1 MSHAITPT
9 ATRPFDA
16 ALGAFRAQVQANP
29 PAPPALAGDPEDA
42 CHEDPAA
49 TYRNTDD
56 DPVMQALQLAVE
68 IADEAARSDIEGQ
81 CKVTH
86 SGKHNWYDLG
96 GVHKDDAAWVA
107 RAERYL
113 NLRGLGTS
121 GFIMIRCAAFPTL
134 VRFED
139 TP

>member
-9 ATRPFDA
+9 ATRAFAGA
-16 ALGAFRAQVQANP
+16 ADAFRAQMQANP
-29 PAPPALAGDPEDA
+29 PAPPAISGDPEDA

-81 CKVTH
+81 CKVTN
-86 SGKHNWYDLG
+86 SGPHEWFDLG
-96 GVHKDDAAWVA
+96 TVPHRDAAWVA

-113 NLRGLGTS
+113 NLRGEGTQ
-121 GFIMIRCAAFPTL
+121 GFRMIRCAAFPTL
-134 VRFED
+134 VRFEV

>member
-29 PAPPALAGDPEDA
+29 PAPPAIDGDCETA
-42 CHEDPAA
+42 FEEDPVPE
-49 TYRNTDD
+49 N
-56 DPVMQALQLAVE
+56 DPLWQALQLAVE

-81 CKVTH
+81 CKVTN
-86 SGKHNWYDLG
+86 SGPHEWFDLG
-96 GVHKDDAAWVA
+96 TVPQRDAAWVA

-113 NLRGLGTS
+113 NLRGEGTQ
-121 GFIMIRCAAFPTL
+121 GFRMIRCAAFPTL
-134 VRFED
+134 VRFEV